1 MLHVLLP
8 CSTLICKDKN
18 GCLQPPHDGV
28 SRGQLHGS
36 YSRGTLSE
44 HRPYGRRRLVLQ
56 ICFLYRFFAWVFMVH
71 NVIFFSLTCAPPLP
85 LQFGY
90 SFSNRSFSRFF
101 WPPLRGGE
109 STFHHAFVHC
119 LFNGNCSL
127 LVRFSTLQSRIGP
140 FLLSEVLHMLP
151 ILISRYV
158 QYVKDHSKLVF
169 CFDDAKLGTIRNT
182 TKYFCVAFFDS
193 TLFNA
198 I

>member
-1 MLHVLLP
+1 MLHVLLLP

-18 GCLQPPHDGV
+18 GCLQPPHGGV
-28 SRGQLHGS
+28 SRGQLHGR

-44 HRPYGRRRLVLQ
+44 HRPYGRQRLVLQ

-90 SFSNRSFSRFF
+90 SFSSRSLSRFF

-109 STFHHAFVHC
+109 STFYQAFVHC

-127 LVRFSTLQSRIGP
+127 LVRFSPLLSRIGP

-169 CFDDAKLGTIRNT
+169 
-182 TKYFCVAFFDS
+182 
-193 TLFNA
+193 LF
-198 I
+198 